1 MGVRTFAD
9 LSYFIGDSQYL
20 NQGYATEAITTVCKF
35 AFNILELHRV
45 QASCL
50 EDNNP
55 SKKALLKSGFP
66 LDGVLHLRNKD
77 IDSQWKDSH
86 WYALMS

>member
-50 EDNNP
+50 EDNNQ

-77 IDSQWKDSH
+77 IDSQWIDSH